1 MKNNMTM
8 AEAMA
13 FMNEAFGNP
22 EVAKDN
28 PAYWTRVLKQTQI
41 MFEEAKETLEK
52 GAEAKNMQEVR
63 DGIADV
69 LVTILGLAHIAG
81 IPAEEDMDAVLES
94 NLSKICKDID
104 SVMVTRAKYLD
115 LGLRTYMEP
124 STAGGYVV
132 KVDGD
137 QKDNGGKFFPDGK
150 FLKCAVGYKEPVFTP
165 LEHNF
170 LG

>member
-22 EVAKDN
+22 EVAKDD
-28 PAYWTRVLKQTQI
+28 PAYWSRVLKQTQI

-52 GAEAKNMQEVR
+52 GAEVRNMTEVR

-94 NLSKICKDID
+94 NLTKICKDMEAVIA
-104 SVMVTRAKYLD
+104 TKTKYMR
-115 LGLRTYMEP
+115 LGLHTRMEE
-124 STAGGYVV
+124 SIAGGYVI

-137 QKDNGGKFFPDGK
+137 QKDNEGKFFPDGK
-150 FLKCAVGYKEPVFTP
+150 FLKCAIGYREPVFRP
-165 LEHNF
+165 LES
-170 LG
+170 